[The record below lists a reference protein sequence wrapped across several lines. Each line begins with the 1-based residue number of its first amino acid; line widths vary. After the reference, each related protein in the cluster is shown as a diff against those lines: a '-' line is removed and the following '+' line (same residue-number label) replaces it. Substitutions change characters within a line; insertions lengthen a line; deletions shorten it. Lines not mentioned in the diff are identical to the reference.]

1 MRAVT
6 VFFALLATLAGAYAG
21 FYVMR
26 ELGPDDLTGQFGRG
40 DAVTRGGNLMQSR
53 ELRRVV

>member
-1 MRAVT
+1 MRALT

-26 ELGPDDLTGQFGRG
+26 ELGPDDLSGQFGRG
-40 DAVTRGGNLMQSR
+40 DAVDRGRQPAAVARTSSA
-53 ELRRVV
+53 